1 MMPFYYDINRPSTT
15 NASSATENQ
24 ELWVK
29 TGAVY
34 DAAIKAI
41 YASARFNTA
50 GGGTFRAKFNTG
62 TTASGGSAQTP
73 SPRNLRGPAATTVWA
88 NAGTSIT
95 PGATLTTRAIA
106 GFAQTGGQG
115 GWVAVEAADALYMG
129 GNALTPVDAEFT
141 SIANGSSVPF
151 EVQIEFSEGGG

>member
-1 MMPFYYDINRPSTT
+1 MPFYYDTVYVTATNGTT
-15 NASSATENQ
+15 ATEQ
-24 ELWVK
+24 TEIWGK

-41 YASARFNTA
+41 YAAARFNTA
-50 GGGTFRAKFNTG
+50 GGATVRAKSNTG
-62 TTASGGSAQTP
+62 TTASGGSAQAA
-73 SPRNLRGPAATTVWA
+73 SARNSRGPAATVTWL
-88 NAGTSIT
+88 NKGTAIT
-95 PGATLTTRAIA
+95 NGTTLVQRAA
-106 GFAQTGGQG
+106 VGFAQTGGQG

-151 EVQIEFSEGGG
+151 EAQIEFSEGGG